1 MVWIFIFVH
10 IVVCMVIGVLIKSG
24 RIQMRALIYP
34 AVVCI
39 PVCGLVIFLVE
50 WYVRTKQKIKS
61 KEVSIDKLKIS
72 DAKYQRI
79 QVEEGELENSVVPLE
94 EAIVVNDATVRRK
107 LMLDILHRNPEEHI
121 ELLQKARL
129 TDDTELTHYATTTMM
144 EIQSNYEQ
152 RIRDL
157 EDALEESENRV
168 RNLRRLRRELSRYIE
183 SGMITGNILA
193 IYRRKLGMVL
203 EELLQSDPENKNY
216 FLAKVENKLEQND
229 MVGIE
234 AELKIAL
241 EKWPEDEKVY
251 MLFVRYYQV
260 TYQGE
265 QIQQVLEDIEKNKV
279 YLSGEGKKWFLF
291 WQGKRI

>member
-1 MVWIFIFVH
+1 MVWIFIIVH
-10 IVVCMVIGVLIKSG
+10 IVVCMVIGVLMKSG

-39 PVCGLVIFLVE
+39 PVCGLVIFFVE
-50 WYVRTKQKIKS
+50 WYVREKQNINS
-61 KEVSIDKLKIS
+61 KEVMVDKLKIS

-79 QVEEGELENSVVPLE
+79 QVEENELENSVVPLE

-121 ELLQKARL
+121 DLLQKARL

-203 EELLQSDPENKNY
+203 EELLQSDPENKNF

>member
-1 MVWIFIFVH
+1 MVWIFIIVH
-10 IVVCMVIGVLIKSG
+10 IVVCMVIGALIKSG
-24 RIQMRALIYP
+24 RIQMRALVYP
-34 AVVCI
+34 AVICI
-39 PVCGLVIFLVE
+39 PVCGLLIFLVE
-50 WYVRTKQKIKS
+50 WYVREKQNINS
-61 KEVSIDKLKIS
+61 KEVMVDKLKIS

-79 QVEEGELENSVVPLE
+79 QVEENELENSVVPLE
-94 EAIVVNDATVRRK
+94 EAIVVNDAAVRRK

-121 ELLQKARL
+121 DLLQKARL

-168 RNLRRLRRELSRYIE
+168 KNLRRLRRELSRYIE

-193 IYRRKLGMVL
+193 IYQRKLGMVL
-203 EELLQSDPENKNY
+203 EELLQSDSENKNY
-216 FLAKVENKLEQND
+216 FLSKVENKLEQND

-234 AELKIAL
+234 AELKMAL

-251 MLFVRYYQV
+251 MLLVRYYQL

-265 QIQQVLEDIEKNKV
+265 QIQKVLEDIEKNKV
-279 YLSGEGKKWFLF
+279 YLSSEGKKWFLF

>member
-1 MVWIFIFVH
+1 MVWIFIIVH
-10 IVVCMVIGVLIKSG
+10 IVVCMVIGVLMKSG

-50 WYVRTKQKIKS
+50 WYIRTKQKIKS

-157 EDALEESENRV
+157 EDGLEESENRV
-168 RNLRRLRRELSRYIE
+168 KNLRRLRRELSRYIE

-203 EELLQSDPENKNY
+203 EELLQSDPENKNF